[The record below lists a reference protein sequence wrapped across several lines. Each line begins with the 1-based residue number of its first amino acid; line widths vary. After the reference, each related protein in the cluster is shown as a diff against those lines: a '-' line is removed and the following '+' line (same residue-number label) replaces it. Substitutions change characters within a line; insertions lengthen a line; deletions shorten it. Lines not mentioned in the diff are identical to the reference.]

1 VKAKEKS
8 AQDLSKQFEEF
19 LHDCVAATMLATK
32 LSAEDVFKSREDV
45 SLTAEDR

>member
-1 VKAKEKS
+1 VKAKEKF

-19 LHDCVAATMLATK
+19 LQECGAATVLATK
-32 LSAEDVFKSREDV
+32 LSAEDVFKSHRDV